1 MLYTMLQYLNFDMFS
16 RRKSIDTSEE
26 SVLEINEVPRL
37 SVICGKRVAQIV
49 LVFWGPT
56 STT

>member
-1 MLYTMLQYLNFDMFS
+1 MLYTMFQYLNFDMFS

-26 SVLEINEVPRL
+26 SVLEITEVPL

-49 LVFWGPT
+49 LVF
-56 STT
+56 

>member
-1 MLYTMLQYLNFDMFS
+1 MLYTMFQYLNFDMFS

-26 SVLEINEVPRL
+26 SVLEITEVPRL

-49 LVFWGPT
+49 LVF
-56 STT
+56 

>member
-16 RRKSIDTSEE
+16 RQKSIDTSEE
-26 SVLEINEVPRL
+26 SVLEITEVPRL

-49 LVFWGPT
+49 LVFWSPT